1 MDNDINQKI
10 LEELQKLRKTI
21 QWTSA
26 VSLLVLVGVC
36 VWAIVLVRSRQ
47 ASQASPWTAV
57 TAAMHQ
63 YDYPKALKLAQQ
75 LAAAHPDDYY
85 SHYYLGWIYVE
96 MGDLAHGEAEY
107 SLAYK
112 LWPSEDM
119 QKKLDAVRKRKE
131 SEPSKTK

>member
-10 LEELQKLRKTI
+10 LVELQKLRKTI
-21 QWTSA
+21 QWTS
-26 VSLLVLVGVC
+26 VISVLVLV
-36 VWAIVLVRSRQ
+36 AICIGAVAFVRSRQ
-47 ASQASPWTAV
+47 ASQANPWADV

-96 MGDLAHGEAEY
+96 MGDLAQGDAEY
-107 SLAYK
+107 ARAYQ

-119 QKKLDAVRKRKE
+119 QKRLEAVRKRRD
-131 SEPSKTK
+131 SEATKTK

>member
-21 QWTSA
+21 QWSTMLSIMA
-26 VSLLVLVGVC
+26 LVGVLI
-36 VWAIVLVRSRQ
+36 WGIRLVHSHE
-47 ASQASPWTAV
+47 ASPWTAV
-57 TAAMHQ
+57 TTAMRQ

-85 SHYYLGWIYVE
+85 SHYYVGWIYVE

-107 SLAYK
+107 SRAYE

-119 QKKLDAVRKRKE
+119 QKKLTAVRKRRE
-131 SEPSKTK
+131 SEAAKTK